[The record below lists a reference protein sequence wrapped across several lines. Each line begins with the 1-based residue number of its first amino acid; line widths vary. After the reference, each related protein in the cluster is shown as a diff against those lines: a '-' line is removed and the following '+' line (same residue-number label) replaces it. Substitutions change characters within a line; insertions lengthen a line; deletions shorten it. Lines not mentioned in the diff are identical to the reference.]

1 MDMNESAGYSPDH
14 PGDAALIGAIQGG
27 LPLVERPFAAI
38 AADLGLEEEAVIA
51 RIQTLMATGA
61 IKRLGVVVRHKELG
75 YGANAMVVWDLPDAE
90 VDALG
95 RRIGQLPYVTLCYR
109 RPRCLPDWPFNLFT
123 MIHGRDRT
131 AVLALIAALKRDLD
145 LEASPCEVLFSGRRF
160 KQRGAFYQ
168 AAATRGTRPATDSP
182 AAIPAATGTTGGE
195 VGAEPPRAP
204 RRRGRS
210 QPLPFL
216 GPAWGLALGPTL
228 SPPPGS
234 LRFQS
239 GEALA

>member
-1 MDMNESAGYSPDH
+1 MNESAGYSPDH

-38 AADLGLEEEAVIA
+38 AADLGLEEGAVIA

-145 LEASPCEVLFSGRRF
+145 LGASPCEVLFSGRRF

-168 AAATRGTRPATDSP
+168 AAAIPGTGPAMDNPTATD
-182 AAIPAATGTTGGE
+182 TTSTTRLRPSRTPGK
-195 VGAEPPRAP
+195 
-204 RRRGRS
+204 RGRS
-210 QPLPFL
+210 QPLPTL
-216 GPAWGLALGPTL
+216 NPAWGFALGPPL
-228 SPPPGS
+228 GS
-234 LRFQS
+234 LPFRAS
-239 GEALA
+239 EAPA